1 MKFLCCLDIISII
14 ILDFTTFS
22 KIIIIIIIIKVM
34 LADIAGGK
42 EAEGV

>member
-22 KIIIIIIIIKVM
+22 NNNNNNNKIM
-34 LADIAGGK
+34 FADIAGGK